1 VAFGTKLQEKF
12 EYIKGIIRSC
22 KSKDR
27 QHNGQKKKDVADYR
41 WYYHSGVFQ

>member
-12 EYIKGIIRSC
+12 EYTKGIIRSR

-27 QHNGQKKKDVADYR
+27 QHNGQKKKDAADYPFGIFKL
-41 WYYHSGVFQ
+41 S